1 MAERSQADIDD
12 VADAIDV
19 HVLDITAQ
27 IEALL
32 RGVREVQRGIISV
45 HQSARRDAA
54 GSPRT
59 PASDVAS
66 RLTAMLTDC
75 DSLKGAVTDAADRAG
90 ELMELVT
97 SERGREDRHKA

>member
-19 HVLDITAQ
+19 HVLDITAR

-90 ELMELVT
+90 IDAA
-97 SERGREDRHKA
+97 GDQ